1 MGMSTDP
8 QSVRDPDVADDVS
21 FDVDVDVDEDELDE
35 SLDPE
40 LLPPLVEV
48 SADVED
54 FSSAARLPPAV
65 GLVEPAALER
75 DAHRGEHLA
84 HRHHGASGRMRGLG
98 ERRVVE
104 GLLHLDRLAG
114 VDELVDVRGHRT

>member
-54 FSSAARLPPAV
+54 FSSFLFPPPDFPRLSV
-65 GLVEPAALER
+65 L
-75 DAHRGEHLA
+75 
-84 HRHHGASGRMRGLG
+84 
-98 ERRVVE
+98 
-104 GLLHLDRLAG
+104 
-114 VDELVDVRGHRT
+114 